1 MHPAR
6 PKPLSHVRVLD
17 LSRLLP
23 GRLRF
28 AQAWNGTSGESS
40 GTRKVGGNGHRIA
53 GNRLCRGRYPA
64 ISAVCPRPLA
74 RDNRSER

>member
-1 MHPAR
+1 MHPATMHPAR

-28 AQAWNGTSGESS
+28 GQAWNGTPGESS
-40 GTRKVGGNGHRIA
+40 LGKWVGTVIGSPEIDFVEGVNGQYR
-53 GNRLCRGRYPA
+53 
-64 ISAVCPRPLA
+64 
-74 RDNRSER
+74 